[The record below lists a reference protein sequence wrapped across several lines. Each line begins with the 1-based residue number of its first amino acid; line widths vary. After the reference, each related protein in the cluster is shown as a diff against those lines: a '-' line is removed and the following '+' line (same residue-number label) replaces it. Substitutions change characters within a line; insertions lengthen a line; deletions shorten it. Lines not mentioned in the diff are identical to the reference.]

1 MSAASG
7 SSDDPKICPT
17 SMGTGERAGAAQMP
31 KQLSDSTKHFDIS
44 VESTNSVDYSSLIP
58 LPDRLVGP
66 DVPAS
71 SPSHRRSRSM
81 LFTSCLVGVI
91 LAGGI
96 SAVIAFRQFSLPD
109 IWRGRAQLHQP
120 TLTMQGEQAIPQLI
134 VQSSRGNSGEPIRL
148 GLTIYG
154 PTEGAVIIITGL
166 LPGMELSNGIKVDV
180 ERWEVPATQVSYAWI
195 APPDGFVGSA
205 LLTAELRLTNDRI
218 ADRQAIQLEWVPSS
232 PPGFAKNQYNREEA
246 AGPTPPVL
254 TDERDLEQAAAIPSS
269 PSLAPEQL
277 DQQEVTVSSSPPVL
291 SGERDLEQ
299 AAAIPSSPSP
309 APEQLDQQE
318 VTVSSSPPVL
328 TGERDL
334 EQAAAIPSS
343 PSPAPEQLHQQEVTV
358 SSSPPVLT
366 DERDLEKA
374 AAIPSSPS
382 PAPEQLD
389 RQELTVSSSP
399 PVLTG
404 ERDLEQAAA
413 IPSSPSLAPSQFD
426 REAVVV
432 PPTSPSIAHK
442 QIDRERPVAGLSRP
456 AVAQRQLDREEV
468 MVLLK
473 RGKDLI
479 ANGDIAAARLVLRRA
494 ADANNAEAALALA
507 ETYDPYVLRGLRVY
521 SFAADAER
529 ARAWYE
535 KARELGSS
543 AASQRLEMLTSGAR

>member
-1 MSAASG
+1 MLWWEPYTSAASR
-7 SSDDPKICPT
+7 SSDDPKICARTARLGQVCEPANAL
-17 SMGTGERAGAAQMP
+17 EAAQMP
-31 KQLSDSTKHFDIS
+31 KQLSDSTRHFDIS

-254 TDERDLEQAAAIPSS
+254 T
-269 PSLAPEQL
+269 
-277 DQQEVTVSSSPPVL
+277 
-291 SGERDLEQ
+291 GERDLEQ

-309 APEQLDQQE
+309 APEQLD
-318 VTVSSSPPVL
+318 
-328 TGERDL
+328 R
-334 EQAAAIPSS
+334 
-343 PSPAPEQLHQQEVTV
+343 QEVTV

-382 PAPEQLD
+382 LAPE
-389 RQELTVSSSP
+389 
-399 PVLTG
+399 
-404 ERDLEQAAA
+404 
-413 IPSSPSLAPSQFD
+413 QFD
-426 REAVVV
+426 REVAVV
-432 PPTSPSIAHK
+432 PPTSPSIAHE
-442 QIDRERPVAGLSRP
+442 QIDGERPVAGLSRP
-456 AVAQRQLDREEV
+456 AFAQRQLDREEV

-473 RGKDLI
+473 RGTDLI

-494 ADANNAEAALALA
+494 ADANNAEAALTLA
-507 ETYDPYVLRGLRVY
+507 
-521 SFAADAER
+521 
-529 ARAWYE
+529 
-535 KARELGSS
+535 
-543 AASQRLEMLTSGAR
+543 

>member
-1 MSAASG
+1 MV
-7 SSDDPKICPT
+7 
-17 SMGTGERAGAAQMP
+17 TGERAGAAQMP

-58 LPDRLVGP
+58 LCDRLVGP

-120 TLTMQGEQAIPQLI
+120 TLTMQGEQAPQLI
-134 VQSSRGNSGEPIRL
+134 VQWSRGNSGEPIRL

-180 ERWEVPATQVSYAWI
+180 ERWKVRATQVSYTWI

-205 LLTAELRLTNDRI
+205 LLTAELRLTDDSI
-218 ADRQAIQLEWVPSS
+218 ADRQAIHLEWVPSS

-254 TDERDLEQAAAIPSS
+254 TGERDLEQAAAIPSSPSPAPEQLDRQEVTVSSSPPVLTDERDLEQAAAIPSS
-269 PSLAPEQL
+269 PSPAPEQFDRQEVTVSSSPPVLTGEHDLEKATAIPSSPSPAPEQL

-291 SGERDLEQ
+291 TDERDLEKAAAIPSSPSLAPEQLDQQGVTVSSSPPVLSDERDLEQ

-318 VTVSSSPPVL
+318 VTVSSSPPML

-334 EQAAAIPSS
+334 E
-343 PSPAPEQLHQQEVTV
+343 
-358 SSSPPVLT
+358 
-366 DERDLEKA
+366 K
-374 AAIPSSPS
+374 
-382 PAPEQLD
+382 
-389 RQELTVSSSP
+389 
-399 PVLTG
+399 
-404 ERDLEQAAA
+404 
-413 IPSSPSLAPSQFD
+413 
-426 REAVVV
+426 
-432 PPTSPSIAHK
+432 
-442 QIDRERPVAGLSRP
+442 
-456 AVAQRQLDREEV
+456 
-468 MVLLK
+468 
-473 RGKDLI
+473 
-479 ANGDIAAARLVLRRA
+479 
-494 ADANNAEAALALA
+494 
-507 ETYDPYVLRGLRVY
+507 
-521 SFAADAER
+521 
-529 ARAWYE
+529 
-535 KARELGSS
+535 
-543 AASQRLEMLTSGAR
+543 

>member
-254 TDERDLEQAAAIPSS
+254 TR
-269 PSLAPEQL
+269 
-277 DQQEVTVSSSPPVL
+277 
-291 SGERDLEQ
+291 
-299 AAAIPSSPSP
+299 
-309 APEQLDQQE
+309 
-318 VTVSSSPPVL
+318 
-328 TGERDL
+328 
-334 EQAAAIPSS
+334 
-343 PSPAPEQLHQQEVTV
+343 
-358 SSSPPVLT
+358 
-366 DERDLEKA
+366 ERDLEKA

-382 PAPEQLD
+382 PAP
-389 RQELTVSSSP
+389 
-399 PVLTG
+399 
-404 ERDLEQAAA
+404 
-413 IPSSPSLAPSQFD
+413 SQFD
-426 REAVVV
+426 REVTVM
-432 PPTSPSIAHK
+432 PPSSPSIAHK
-442 QIDRERPVAGLSRP
+442 QIDREQPVAALSLP
-456 AVAQRQLDREEV
+456 AFAQRQLDREEV
-468 MVLLK
+468 TVLLK

-479 ANGDIAAARLVLRRA
+479 ANGDIAAARLVLQRA
-494 ADANNAEAALALA
+494 ADANDAEAALALA
-507 ETYDPYVLRGLRVY
+507 ATYDPYVLRGLKVY
-521 SFAADAER
+521 SFPAADVEM